1 MVSQAFLF
9 LLTLFLATNA
19 APLQAGQAG
28 QPNNNGPTPTL
39 SNEVI
44 IGLVSLF
51 VAVFGI
57 SITLVASP
65 KMRRNIKSELLS
77 FIRLSRLWLIW
88 YGDCITRKRRHSMEQ
103 LRQQYNEFQEFRA
116 YVAMRAM

>member
-19 APLQAGQAG
+19 APLQAGQPG